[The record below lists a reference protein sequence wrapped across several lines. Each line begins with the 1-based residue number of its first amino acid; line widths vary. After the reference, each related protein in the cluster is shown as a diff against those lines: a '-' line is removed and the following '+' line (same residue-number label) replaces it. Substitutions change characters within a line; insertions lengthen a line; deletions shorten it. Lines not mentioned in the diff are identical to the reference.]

1 MKIVSIGKMVKSL
14 LEMIGTG
21 ELTTYDQSFIRSA
34 AEQSNQGAD
43 TSRLSDK
50 QVEIVDTIF
59 RKHFE

>member
-1 MKIVSIGKMVKSL
+1 MKIVSIGKMIKSL

-34 AEQSNQGAD
+34 ADQSNQGTD
-43 TSRLSDK
+43 TSKLSDK

-59 RKHFE
+59 RKHFD